1 MLYPSGISGAK
12 RNRPKRDATVY
23 MNVMVVGASGSGKTA
38 FIRTFCETLRDEVIE
53 GSFQESKPMVLRGPI
68 ESTESLYTVSMEIQR
83 NDERIAL
90 TLIDTPGFT
99 SGFTIDHHL
108 SYIAKYID
116 YQFAR
121 TLAEET
127 KIKRDTKLQ
136 DPHVHSC
143 LYFIDTHQPKTISE
157 TDKYILKFLSA
168 RVNVIPVIGKSDTL
182 TTAQL
187 KLLQTAFRNE
197 IMEVFQIPIYG
208 HIDVEGESDNS
219 YHEKSQ
225 IEKSMELLQVWIDE
239 DHDEDAKA
247 MMDYIQQIPFKL
259 MSYEEDAY
267 SGYPIDVITGKGVDK
282 GKAVLGRRFPWAAVE
297 CTNPNHCDFVSL
309 KETLITTHRDMLRTD
324 TFERFY
330 EQYRS
335 EQLINRKL
343 KRQTTDSSIVEFI

>member
-1 MLYPSGISGAK
+1 MSGAK
-12 RNRPKRDATVY
+12 RTRPKKDTTIY

-38 FIRTFCETLRDEVIE
+38 FVRTFCETLKDEVIK
-53 GSFQESKPMVLRGPI
+53 GSFQESKPMILKGPI
-68 ESTESLYTVSMEIQR
+68 ESTECLYTVSMEIQR
-83 NDERIAL
+83 EDERIAL

-127 KIKRDTKLQ
+127 KIKRDKKIQ

-143 LYFIDTHQPKTISE
+143 LYFIDTHQPRAISE
-157 TDKYILKFLSA
+157 TDKYILKFLST

-187 KLLQTAFRNE
+187 KVLQTAFRNE

-219 YHEKSQ
+219 YQEKSQ
-225 IEKSMELLQVWIDE
+225 IEKSMELLQIWIDE
-239 DHDEDAKA
+239 DHDEDAQA
-247 MMDYIQQIPFKL
+247 MMDYIQQIPFRL
-259 MSYEEDAY
+259 ISYEEDAY
-267 SGYPIDVITGKGVDK
+267 SGRPIDVTTGKEQTDK
-282 GKAVLGRRFPWAAVE
+282 GTLGRRYPWAMVE
-297 CTNPNHCDFVSL
+297 CENTKHCDFVCL
-309 KETLITTHRDMLRTD
+309 KQMLLSTHRDMLRVD

-335 EQLINRKL
+335 EKLMNRRL
-343 KRQTTDSSIVEFI
+343 KRPPTDTVGFV